1 MIRTPY
7 LLYLGSSNDPLS
19 VKTAQGIM
27 TWRSELVIGE
37 AAPVGMQGSVGAER
51 MSIEDGARRGART
64 LIIGYANR
72 GGYIDPDH
80 LSDIVRAIEL
90 GMDVASGMH
99 HPLQSHPCIE
109 NAAKR
114 CAVALHNVRLVER
127 NLPVGTGEKR
137 AGNRLLSV
145 GTDCSVGK
153 MYVALSIHR
162 EMLAREMKADF
173 RATGQTGILI
183 DGSGISVD
191 AVIADF
197 ISGSVEVLSP
207 GRTDGGWDIIEG
219 QGSLFHPA
227 YAGVSLGLL
236 HGAQPH
242 RLVMCHEP
250 GRPHMRNIPGRA
262 LPDLQEC
269 IEANLCAA
277 RLVNSQVEMAG
288 VALNTR
294 LMDASTAQQTC
305 EAVEDET
312 GLPCEDPLRHGVRR
326 IVDHVLQ

>member
-1 MIRTPY
+1 MIKTPY

-27 TWRSELVIGE
+27 TWRPELVIGE
-37 AAPVGMQGSVGAER
+37 AASLDMRGSVGAER
-51 MSIEDGARRGART
+51 MSIEEGAKRGAQT
-64 LIIGYANR
+64 LIIGYANG

-80 LSDIVRAIEL
+80 LPDILRAIEL

-99 HPLQSHPCIE
+99 HPLQSHHAIE
-109 NAAKR
+109 DAAKR
-114 CAVALHNVRLVER
+114 CNVALHNVRLVER
-127 NLPVGTGEKR
+127 DLPIGTGQKR

-153 MYVALSIHR
+153 MYVALAIHR
-162 EMLAREMKADF
+162 EMQARNIKSDF

-183 DGSGISVD
+183 DGAGISVD

-207 GRTDGGWDIIEG
+207 ARLDEGWDIIEG

-236 HGAQPH
+236 HGAQPD
-242 RLVMCHEP
+242 RLAMCHEP
-250 GRPHMRNIPGRA
+250 DRPHMRNIPDRV

-269 IEANLCAA
+269 IEANLRAA
-277 RLVNSQVEMAG
+277 RLVNSNVKMAG

-294 LMDASTAQQTC
+294 LMDAATAKRAC
-305 EAVEDET
+305 DVVEDET
-312 GLPCEDPLRHGVRR
+312 GLPCQDPLRHGVGK
-326 IVDHVLQ
+326 IVDNAL